1 MRFGP
6 TRQHISFIFENFL
19 KDSFFLIV
27 ALVVAIGTNDTD
39 EIISELIIGGAIL
52 LGPVFRIIAYYVT
65 LISVEND
72 MLIVKSGLLNKVRKE
87 MPISGIT
94 TINLTQSIFHQAF
107 GAYRMII
114 NNSSNISED
123 AEINI
128 TLSKAKALELRSIL
142 TSEAGIIDG
151 AKASVARVSEEDLP
165 QGAKVFTVS
174 TAQLMLYGALRS
186 KGATVLKI
194 LGAMLAFIGFFGE
207 LFDKA
212 FEKIINVIT
221 EQLAITDVSDVGVVA
236 TLVLIAIG
244 IISSILF
251 GAVGALL
258 QYYDFRIVDYG
269 RELHINYGII
279 TKKNYKF
286 DKSKIAGISYEQPL
300 LMRMAG
306 IGMLKCIAVG
316 YGWGD
321 SDVSQEDPMLL
332 PLAKSSE
339 YESIMSSFI
348 SELGKKSPVTKPE
361 IKSAYYFLYRP
372 INILTIVL
380 AIAACI
386 AANMI
391 HSAFYA
397 AAALVLLLGFIDI
410 CMQFN
415 NSSISSNED
424 NVRISRGGFTKTTD
438 CIRTDYIESVTDTA
452 TIWKR
457 RKGIAHIMIGYF
469 AKGGHAIAV
478 NVSSAAADEL
488 LRYVDF

>member
-1 MRFGP
+1 MKFGP

-19 KDSFFLIV
+19 KDAFFLIAAIVV
-27 ALVVAIGTNDTD
+27 ALGANDTD
-39 EIISELIIGGAIL
+39 EIVSELIIGAALL
-52 LGPVFRIIAYYVT
+52 LGPVFRLIAYYVT
-65 LISVEND
+65 VISVENG
-72 MLIVKSGLLNKVRKE
+72 MLIVKSGLLSKVRKE

-114 NNSSNISED
+114 NNSSNIAED

-151 AKASVARVSEEDLP
+151 AKASVARVAEEDLP

-194 LGAMLAFIGFFGE
+194 LGLMLAFIGFFGE
-207 LFDKA
+207 LLDKA
-212 FEKIINVIT
+212 FEKILYVIT
-221 EQLAITDVSDVGVVA
+221 EQLAITDVSDVGVMA
-236 TLVLIAIG
+236 TLVFIAIG
-244 IISSILF
+244 IILSIIF

-300 LMRMAG
+300 FMRLAG
-306 IGMLKCIAVG
+306 MGMLKCIAVG

-321 SDVSQEDPMLL
+321 SDESQEDPMLL

-339 YESIMSSFI
+339 YEGIMSSFI

-361 IKSAYYFLYRP
+361 LKNAYYFLYRP

-391 HSAFYA
+391 HSAFYIA
-397 AAALVLLLGFIDI
+397 AVIVVILGLIDI

-424 NVRISRGGFTKTTD
+424 NVRISGGGLTKTTE

-452 TIWKR
+452 TVWKR